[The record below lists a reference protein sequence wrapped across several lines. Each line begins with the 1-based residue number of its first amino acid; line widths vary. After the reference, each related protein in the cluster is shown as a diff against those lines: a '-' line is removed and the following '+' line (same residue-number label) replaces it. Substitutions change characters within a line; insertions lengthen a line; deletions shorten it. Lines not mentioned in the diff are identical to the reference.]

1 MSASVGTTAFLCE
14 TDLPFTLK
22 SRKKRP
28 ESLALSSKVGAS
40 HPNYFRPE
48 VGDLS
53 GHLHGFRVID
63 LTTMISGP
71 LATMTLADQGAEV
84 IKIEHPDGGDHSRKV
99 AGRRGGFTA
108 SFLNNNRGKKS
119 ITLNLKD
126 PRGLDAALRLCE
138 TADVFVQN
146 FRPGVAERIGL
157 GEDAVRAVRPDIIY
171 TSIAG
176 FGFTGDWAR
185 KPVYDPLI
193 QALSGL
199 ASVQGGAD
207 AARPRLVRTILPD
220 KLTAIQTAQAITAAL
235 LARARTGH
243 GSHVQISMLDTVLAF
258 LWSSDMAGYTFVG
271 DELAPAKGDEA
282 QSFVELI
289 YQTADGWMAVSAH
302 TDSTWKGLSTAV
314 GRPDWL
320 EDSRF
325 ATVAAREE
333 NKPARLELTQEALL
347 QYTTDNWMRRLGEH
361 DVPCA
366 PVLTRDQVFAHRQ
379 VQANETVIE
388 HDHPQAGRIRQTR
401 TPARFSATPSK
412 APTPAR
418 RLGEDTR
425 AVLAQVGYDCETIDD
440 MIAQGIATDTQEG
453 EP

>member
-1 MSASVGTTAFLCE
+1 MPG
-14 TDLPFTLK
+14 P
-22 SRKKRP
+22 
-28 ESLALSSKVGAS
+28 
-40 HPNYFRPE
+40 
-48 VGDLS
+48 
-53 GHLHGFRVID
+53 LHGFRVID

-84 IKIEHPDGGDHSRKV
+84 IKIEHPDGGDHSRQV
-99 AGRRGGFTA
+99 TGRRGGFSA
-108 SFLNNNRGKKS
+108 SYLNNNRGKKTV
-119 ITLNLKD
+119 TLNLKH
-126 PRGLDAALRLCE
+126 PRGLEAALRLCE
-138 TADVFVQN
+138 GADVFVQN

-157 GEDAVRAVRPDIIY
+157 GEAAVRAVRPDIIY

-176 FGFTGDWAR
+176 FGFEGDWAR

-207 AARPRLVRTILPD
+207 VARPRLVRTILPD

-235 LARARTGH
+235 LARARTGE
-243 GSHVQISMLDTVLAF
+243 GSHVRVSMLDTVLAF
-258 LWSSDMAGYTFVG
+258 LWSSDMAGHTFVG
-271 DELAPAKGDEA
+271 AEAPPDTGAEA

-302 TDSTWKGLSTAV
+302 TDSTWKGLAAAV

-320 EDSRF
+320 DDPRF

-333 NKPARLELTQEALL
+333 NKPARLELTQAALR
-347 QYTTDNWMRRLGEH
+347 TDSTDNWMQRLSAH

-366 PVLTRDQVFAHRQ
+366 PVLTRDQVYRHPQ
-379 VQANETVIE
+379 VQANGIVIE
-388 HDHPQAGRIRQTR
+388 QDHPQAGPIRQTR
-401 TPARFSATPSK
+401 TPARFSSTPPE
-412 APTPAR
+412 APQPAR

-425 AVLAQVGYDCETIDD
+425 AVLAQAGYDDAAIDE
-440 MIAQGIATDTQEG
+440 MIAEGIATDTQES
-453 EP
+453 PA

>member
-1 MSASVGTTAFLCE
+1 MPG
-14 TDLPFTLK
+14 P
-22 SRKKRP
+22 
-28 ESLALSSKVGAS
+28 
-40 HPNYFRPE
+40 
-48 VGDLS
+48 
-53 GHLHGFRVID
+53 LHGFRVID

-84 IKIEHPDGGDHSRKV
+84 IKIEHPKGGDLSRQV
-99 AGRRGGFTA
+99 TGRRGGFSA

-119 ITLNLKD
+119 VTLNLKD
-126 PRGLDAALRLCE
+126 PRGVEAALRLCA

-157 GEDAVRAVRPDIIY
+157 GEAAVRSARPDIIY

-176 FGFTGDWAR
+176 FGFSGDWAR

-235 LARARTGH
+235 LARSRTGE

-258 LWSSDMAGYTFVG
+258 LWSSDMAGHTFVG
-271 DELAPAKGDEA
+271 DELEPAKDDDA

-302 TDSTWKGLSTAV
+302 TDSTWKGLSAAV

-320 EDSRF
+320 KDPRF

-347 QYTTDNWMRRLGEH
+347 EDTTDNWMRRLSDH

-366 PVLTRDQVFAHRQ
+366 PVLTRDQVYAHPQ
-379 VQANETVIE
+379 VQANEAVIE
-388 HDHPQAGRIRQTR
+388 QDHPQAGRIRQAR
-401 TPARFSATPSK
+401 TPAQFSGTP
-412 APTPAR
+412 PEPPRPAR

-425 AVLAQVGYDCETIDD
+425 AVLAEAGYDAETIAD
-440 MIAQGIATDTQEG
+440 MIGQGIANDTQEG
-453 EP
+453 SS

>member
-1 MSASVGTTAFLCE
+1 MPG
-14 TDLPFTLK
+14 P
-22 SRKKRP
+22 
-28 ESLALSSKVGAS
+28 
-40 HPNYFRPE
+40 
-48 VGDLS
+48 
-53 GHLHGFRVID
+53 LHGFRVID

-84 IKIEHPDGGDHSRKV
+84 IKIEHPRGGDLSRQV
-99 AGRRGGFTA
+99 TGRRGGFSS

-119 ITLNLKD
+119 VTLNLKD
-126 PRGLDAALRLCE
+126 PRGVEAALRLCVS
-138 TADVFVQN
+138 ADVFVQN
-146 FRPGVAERIGL
+146 FRPRVAERIGL
-157 GEDAVRAVRPDIIY
+157 GEAAVRAVCPDIIY

-176 FGFTGDWAR
+176 FGFKGDWAG

-235 LARARTGH
+235 LARARTGE
-243 GSHVQISMLDTVLAF
+243 GSHVRISMLDTVLAF
-258 LWSSDMAGYTFVG
+258 LWSSDMADHTFVG
-271 DELAPAKGDEA
+271 DEAAPARAAEV

-302 TDSTWKGLSTAV
+302 TDSTWKGLAAAV

-320 EDSRF
+320 RDPRF

-333 NKPARLELTQEALL
+333 NKSARLELTQEALRTD
-347 QYTTDNWMRRLGEH
+347 TTDNWMRRLGAH

-366 PVLTRDQVFAHRQ
+366 PVLTRDQVYRHPQ
-379 VQANETVIE
+379 VRANGVVIE
-388 HDHPQAGRIRQTR
+388 QDHPQAGRVRQTR
-401 TPARFSATPSK
+401 TPARFSATPPD
-412 APTPAR
+412 APAPAR

-425 AVLAQVGYDCETIDD
+425 AVLAQAGYDADAIDE
-440 MIAQGIATDTQEG
+440 MIAQGVATDTQDSTL
-453 EP
+453 

>member
-1 MSASVGTTAFLCE
+1 MAG
-14 TDLPFTLK
+14 P
-22 SRKKRP
+22 
-28 ESLALSSKVGAS
+28 
-40 HPNYFRPE
+40 
-48 VGDLS
+48 
-53 GHLHGFRVID
+53 LHEFRVID

-84 IKIEHPDGGDHSRKV
+84 IKIEHPLGGDHSRQV
-99 AGRRGGFTA
+99 TGRRGGFAA

-119 ITLNLKD
+119 VTLNLKS
-126 PRGLDAALRLCE
+126 PRGVEAALKLCE

-146 FRPGVAERIGL
+146 FRPGVADRIGL
-157 GEDAVRAVRPDIIY
+157 GETAVRAARPDMIY
-171 TSIAG
+171 ASIAG

-199 ASVQGGAD
+199 ASVQGGGD

-235 LARARTGH
+235 LARSRTGE

-271 DELAPAKGDEA
+271 DELPPAKGNDA

-302 TDSTWKGLSTAV
+302 TDSTWKGLSAAV

-320 EDSRF
+320 HDPRF

-347 QYTTDNWMRRLGEH
+347 QDTTDNWMRRLGDH

-366 PVLTRDQVFAHRQ
+366 PVLTRDQVYSHPQ
-379 VQANETVIE
+379 VQANEAVIE
-388 HDHPQAGRIRQTR
+388 QDHPQAGMIRQAR
-401 TPARFSATPSK
+401 TPARFSATPPE
-412 APTPAR
+412 APTRAPLGR
-418 RLGEDTR
+418 RHVRR
-425 AVLAQVGYDCETIDD
+425 AGAGGV
-440 MIAQGIATDTQEG
+440 
-453 EP
+453 

>member
-1 MSASVGTTAFLCE
+1 MSG
-14 TDLPFTLK
+14 P
-22 SRKKRP
+22 
-28 ESLALSSKVGAS
+28 
-40 HPNYFRPE
+40 
-48 VGDLS
+48 
-53 GHLHGFRVID
+53 LHGFRVID

-84 IKIEHPDGGDHSRKV
+84 IKIERPEGGDHSRQV
-99 AGRRGGFTA
+99 TGRRGGFSA

-119 ITLNLKD
+119 VTLNLKD
-126 PRGLDAALRLCE
+126 PRGVDAALRLCE

-157 GEDAVRAVRPDIIY
+157 GEAAVRGARPDIVY

-176 FGFTGDWAR
+176 FGFDGEWAH

-199 ASVQGGAD
+199 ASVQGGAHG
-207 AARPRLVRTILPD
+207 ARPRLVRTILPD

-235 LARARTGH
+235 LARGRTGE
-243 GSHVQISMLDTVLAF
+243 GSHVRVSMLDTVLAF

-271 DELAPAKGDEA
+271 DEPDPAQAAEA

-289 YQTADGWMAVSAH
+289 YETADGWMAVSAH
-302 TDSTWKGLSTAV
+302 TDKTWAGLCAAV
-314 GRPDWL
+314 DRAEWL
-320 EDSRF
+320 HDPRF

-333 NKPARLELTQEALL
+333 NKAARLELTQAELRED
-347 QYTTDNWMRRLGEH
+347 TTANWMRRLGTR

-366 PVLTRDQVFAHRQ
+366 PVLTRDEVYTHPQVA
-379 VQANETVIE
+379 ANGTILEL
-388 HDHPQAGRIRQTR
+388 DHAQAGRIRQAR
-401 TPARFSATPSK
+401 APARFSDG
-412 APTPAR
+412 APAEPRPAR

-425 AVLAQVGYDCETIDD
+425 AVLAEAGFTPDSVARL
-440 MIAQGIATDTQEG
+440 IADGVATDTQDPKE
-453 EP
+453 

>member
-1 MSASVGTTAFLCE
+1 MPG
-14 TDLPFTLK
+14 P
-22 SRKKRP
+22 
-28 ESLALSSKVGAS
+28 
-40 HPNYFRPE
+40 
-48 VGDLS
+48 
-53 GHLHGFRVID
+53 LHGYRIID

-84 IKIEHPDGGDHSRKV
+84 VKIEHPEGGDHSRQV
-99 AGRRGGFTA
+99 SGRRGGFSA

-119 ITLNLKD
+119 VTLNLKNA
-126 PRGLDAALRLCE
+126 RGIEAALRLCQ

-157 GEDAVRAVRPDIIY
+157 GEAAVRAVRSDIIY

-176 FGFTGDWAR
+176 FGFQGDWAG

-220 KLTAIQTAQAITAAL
+220 KLTAIQTAQSITAAL
-235 LARARTGH
+235 LARARTGE

-258 LWSSDMAGYTFVG
+258 LWSSDMAGYTFIG
-271 DELAPAKGDEA
+271 DEVEPEKSADA
-282 QSFVELI
+282 QTFVELI
-289 YQTADGWMAVSAH
+289 YQTKDDWMAVSAH
-302 TDSTWKGLSTAV
+302 TDSTWAGLAAAV
-314 GRPDWL
+314 NRPDWL
-320 EDSRF
+320 DDPRF
-325 ATVAAREE
+325 ATVTAREE

-347 QYTTDNWMRRLGEH
+347 QDTTANWMDRLGHH

-366 PVLTRDQVFAHRQ
+366 PVLTRAEVYAHPQVA
-379 VQANETVIE
+379 ANRIILEQ
-388 HDHPQAGRIRQTR
+388 DHPQAGPLRQTH
-401 TPARFSATPSK
+401 TPARFSATP
-412 APTPAR
+412 PDVPRPAR

-425 AVLAQVGYDCETIDD
+425 TVLAEAGYAAAEIDA
-440 MIAQGIATDTQEG
+440 MIADGIATDTQDSTE
-453 EP
+453 

>member
-1 MSASVGTTAFLCE
+1 MPGPL
-14 TDLPFTLK
+14 
-22 SRKKRP
+22 
-28 ESLALSSKVGAS
+28 
-40 HPNYFRPE
+40 N
-48 VGDLS
+48 
-53 GHLHGFRVID
+53 GFRVID

-84 IKIEHPDGGDHSRKV
+84 IKIEHPDGGDHSRQV
-99 AGRRGGFTA
+99 TGRRGGFSA

-119 ITLNLKD
+119 VTLNLKT
-126 PRGLDAALRLCE
+126 PRGVEAALRLCE

-146 FRPGVAERIGL
+146 FRPGVVERIGL
-157 GEDAVRAVRPDIIY
+157 GEAAVRAVRPDIIY

-235 LARARTGH
+235 LSRTRTGE

-258 LWSSDMAGYTFVG
+258 LWSSDMTGYTFVG
-271 DELAPAKGDEA
+271 DELEPAKSGDA
-282 QSFVELI
+282 QTFVELI

-302 TDSTWKGLSTAV
+302 TDSTWAGLSAAV

-320 EDSRF
+320 EDPRF
-325 ATVAAREE
+325 ATVVAREE
-333 NKPARLELTQEALL
+333 NKPARLDVTQEALL
-347 QYTTDNWMRRLGEH
+347 KDTTDKWMERLGAH

-366 PVLTRDQVFAHRQ
+366 PVLTRDQVYSHPQ

-388 HDHPQAGRIRQTR
+388 QEHPQAGLIRQAR
-401 TPARFSATPSK
+401 TPARFSATPPEIPK
-412 APTPAR
+412 PAR

-425 AVLAQVGYDCETIDD
+425 AVLAQAGYDNETIDNL
-440 MIAQGIATDTQEG
+440 IAQGIATDTQEG
-453 EP
+453 AL

>member
-1 MSASVGTTAFLCE
+1 L
-14 TDLPFTLK
+14 
-22 SRKKRP
+22 
-28 ESLALSSKVGAS
+28 
-40 HPNYFRPE
+40 N
-48 VGDLS
+48 
-53 GHLHGFRVID
+53 GFRVID

-84 IKIEHPDGGDHSRKV
+84 IKIEHPDGGDHSRQV
-99 AGRRGGFTA
+99 TGRRGGFSA

-119 ITLNLKD
+119 VTLNLKT
-126 PRGLDAALRLCE
+126 PRGVEAALRLCE

-146 FRPGVAERIGL
+146 FRPGVVERIGL
-157 GEDAVRAVRPDIIY
+157 GEAAVRAVRPDIIY

-235 LARARTGH
+235 LSRTRTGE

-258 LWSSDMAGYTFVG
+258 LWSSDMTGYTFVG
-271 DELAPAKGDEA
+271 DELEPAKSGDA
-282 QSFVELI
+282 QTFVELI

-302 TDSTWKGLSTAV
+302 TDSTWAGLSAAV

-320 EDSRF
+320 EDPRF
-325 ATVAAREE
+325 ATVVAREE
-333 NKPARLELTQEALL
+333 NKPARLDVTQEALL
-347 QYTTDNWMRRLGEH
+347 KDTTDKWMERLGAH

-366 PVLTRDQVFAHRQ
+366 PVLTRDQVYSHPQ

-388 HDHPQAGRIRQTR
+388 QEHPQAGLIRQAR
-401 TPARFSATPSK
+401 TPARFSATPPEIPK
-412 APTPAR
+412 PAR

-425 AVLAQVGYDCETIDD
+425 AVLAQAGYDNETIDNL
-440 MIAQGIATDTQEG
+440 IAQGIATDTQEG
-453 EP
+453 AL

>member
-1 MSASVGTTAFLCE
+1 MSG
-14 TDLPFTLK
+14 P
-22 SRKKRP
+22 
-28 ESLALSSKVGAS
+28 
-40 HPNYFRPE
+40 
-48 VGDLS
+48 
-53 GHLHGFRVID
+53 LHGYRVID
-63 LTTMISGP
+63 LTTTISGP

-84 IKIEHPDGGDHSRKV
+84 IKIEHPDGGDHSRQV
-99 AGRRGGFTA
+99 TGRRGGFTA

-119 ITLNLKD
+119 VTLNLKD
-126 PRGLDAALRLCE
+126 PRGVAAALRLCE

-157 GEDAVRAVRPDIIY
+157 GEAAVRAVRPDIIY

-176 FGFTGDWAR
+176 FGFTGEWAR

-207 AARPRLVRTILPD
+207 TARPRLVRTILPD
-220 KLTAIQTAQAITAAL
+220 KLTAIQTSQAITAAL
-235 LARARTGH
+235 LSRARTGE
-243 GSHVQISMLDTVLAF
+243 GCHVRVSMLDTVLAF

-271 DELAPAKGDEA
+271 DEAEPDKGAEA

-289 YQTADGWMAVSAH
+289 YETTDGWMAVSAH

-320 EDSRF
+320 DDPRF

-333 NKPARLELTQEALL
+333 NKPARLELTQDALL
-347 QYTTDNWMRRLGEH
+347 QDITDNWMQRLGEH

-366 PVLTRDQVFAHRQ
+366 PVLTRDQVYSHPQ
-379 VQANETVIE
+379 VQANETVVEQE
-388 HDHPQAGRIRQTR
+388 HPHAGRIRQAR
-401 TPARFSATPSK
+401 TPARFSATP
-412 APTPAR
+412 PGTPEPAR
-418 RLGEDTR
+418 RL
-425 AVLAQVGYDCETIDD
+425 
-440 MIAQGIATDTQEG
+440 
-453 EP
+453 

>member
-1 MSASVGTTAFLCE
+1 
-14 TDLPFTLK
+14 
-22 SRKKRP
+22 
-28 ESLALSSKVGAS
+28 
-40 HPNYFRPE
+40 
-48 VGDLS
+48 
-53 GHLHGFRVID
+53 
-63 LTTMISGP
+63 
-71 LATMTLADQGAEV
+71 MTLCDQGAEV
-84 IKIEHPDGGDHSRKV
+84 IKIEHPDGGDHSRQV
-99 AGRRGGFTA
+99 SGRRGGFTA

-119 ITLNLKD
+119 VTLNLKTK
-126 PRGLDAALRLCE
+126 RGIEAVLRLCE

-146 FRPGVAERIGL
+146 FRPGVADRIGL
-157 GEDAVRAVRPDIIY
+157 GEAAVRAVRPDIIY

-235 LARARTGH
+235 LARVRTGEA
-243 GSHVQISMLDTVLAF
+243 SHVRISMLDTVLAF

-271 DELAPAKGDEA
+271 DELEPTKGADA

-302 TDSTWKGLSTAV
+302 TDSTWAGLSAAV
-314 GRPDWL
+314 GRADWL
-320 EDSRF
+320 EDPRF

-347 QYTTDNWMRRLGEH
+347 EDTTESWMQRLGAH

-366 PVLTRDQVFAHRQ
+366 PVMTRNQVWSHPQ
-379 VQANETVIE
+379 VEANGTIIQQE
-388 HDHPQAGRIRQTR
+388 HPQAGRIRQAR
-401 TPARFSATPSK
+401 TPAQFSTTPPE
-412 APTPAR
+412 APEPAR
-418 RLGEDTR
+418 QLGEDTR
-425 AVLAQVGYDCETIDD
+425 AVLTEAGYDADTISD
-440 MIAQGIATDTQEG
+440 MIAQGIATDTQERA
-453 EP
+453 